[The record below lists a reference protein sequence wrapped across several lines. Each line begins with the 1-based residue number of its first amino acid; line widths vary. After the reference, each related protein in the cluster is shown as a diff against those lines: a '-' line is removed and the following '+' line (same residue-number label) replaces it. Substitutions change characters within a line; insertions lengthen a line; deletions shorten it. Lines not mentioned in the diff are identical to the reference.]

1 MRLVYL
7 LTLLAVL
14 GLAVAAATQ
23 DPVHETAVKPPYL
36 TPEGHLDPKYNGT
49 IEDPKPKPK
58 PEADADADETDKP
71 RKHHSKNKG
80 KTHSPRK
87 GQTILKPKPKTNKTQ
102 PVPNASS

>member
-14 GLAVAAATQ
+14 GLAVATATQ

-58 PEADADADETDKP
+58 PEADADETDKP